1 MDFSVLKIW
10 DIVKRKSKLEDE
22 EGKEKVEND
31 EELVQ
36 EVSVQDSLLPF
47 LYHYESGML
56 QSWWL
61 TSKVLFGDN
70 EK

>member
-1 MDFSVLKIW
+1 M
-10 DIVKRKSKLEDE
+10 KRKSKLEDE

-56 QSWWL
+56 QSW
-61 TSKVLFGDN
+61 
-70 EK
+70 